1 MVKIT
6 PEGPAS
12 LDSVVTFEDGTE
24 KQVRDCNRAE
34 LETLR
39 AWSAYKSADATR
51 MAEMTNAALSARRR
65 QNLKA
70 VSA

>member
-12 LDSVVTFEDGTE
+12 LDSVVTFEDGIE
-24 KQVRDCNRAE
+24 KQVRDCNRDDIN
-34 LETLR
+34 TLR
-39 AWSAYKSADATR
+39 AWAAYRAADAHR
-51 MAEMTNAALSARRR
+51 QSEMLNAALNVRRR

-70 VSA
+70 V